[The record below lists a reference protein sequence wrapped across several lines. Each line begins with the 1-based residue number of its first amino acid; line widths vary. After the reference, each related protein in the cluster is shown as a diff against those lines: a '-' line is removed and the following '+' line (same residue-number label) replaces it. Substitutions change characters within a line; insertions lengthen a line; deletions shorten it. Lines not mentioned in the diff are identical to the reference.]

1 MQLLYFEQIF
11 SLIPNANKCNK
22 ECLFYKKKYV
32 VDECWKLGHNIFS
45 HFYFTYF
52 FALLVFKLHCVN
64 SANRQSVTIC
74 DNTIPYKI
82 PQTVADKIYN
92 KFQEILKNL

>member
-1 MQLLYFEQIF
+1 MSCNCYISNKFFLLFRMQINVIKNVCFI
-11 SLIPNANKCNK
+11 
-22 ECLFYKKKYV
+22 KKYV

-92 KFQEILKNL
+92 KF